1 MKKYKLLESMSI
13 DGVFYLADNIYGLS
27 AEIVAKI
34 PPDLLEEVVEPTKT
48 TKWSIPNYIFS
59 HPDSV
64 ARQSRNIGV

>member
-48 TKWSIPNYIFS
+48 TK
-59 HPDSV
+59 
-64 ARQSRNIGV
+64 